1 MAGLDVDDCQVWW
14 ARIEGDSD
22 ALAPLL
28 DDAER
33 ERWRGMRHGPSR
45 AGYALAHATARA
57 ACARLLGTDP
67 ATVRFT
73 ATCRHCGGPHG
84 RPGVDFPPGSPP
96 AAGGRL
102 WVSLSHSGDRAA
114 VAVAWDTA
122 IGVDLEAITLR
133 GTDLPLSALSATE
146 REQLAGRPAADRLP
160 AFIRYWTRKE
170 AAVKATGDGLLVP
183 PDRIT
188 MSPPDE
194 PPEIRG
200 WVDRPPPHAPIFL
213 TDLDPGPGYR
223 AALATLGRP
232 LRVAVHDAAAL
243 LAGAVR

>member
-1 MAGLDVDDCQVWW
+1 M
-14 ARIEGDSD
+14 
-22 ALAPLL
+22 
-28 DDAER
+28 
-33 ERWRGMRHGPSR
+33 
-45 AGYALAHATARA
+45 
-57 ACARLLGTDP
+57 
-67 ATVRFT
+67 
-73 ATCRHCGGPHG
+73 GGPTVQDPSG
-84 RPGVDFPPGSPP
+84 AGGVC
-96 AAGGRL
+96 GRL
-102 WVSLSHSGDRAA
+102 WVSLSHSGNRAA

-133 GTDLPLSALSATE
+133 GADLPLSALSGAE
-146 REQLAGRPAADRLP
+146 REQLAGLPPADRLP

-194 PPEIRG
+194 PPAIRG

-213 TDLDPGPGYR
+213 TDLEPGPGYR

-232 LRVAVHDAAAL
+232 LRVAVGDAAPL
-243 LAGAVR
+243 LAGAVH

>member
-1 MAGLDVDDCQVWW
+1 VWW
-14 ARIEGDSD
+14 ARVEGDPD

-45 AGYALAHATARA
+45 AVYALAHATARA
-57 ACARLLGTDP
+57 ACARLLDTDP
-67 ATVRFT
+67 AAVRFT

-84 RPGVDFPPGSPP
+84 RPGVDAG
-96 AAGGRL
+96 AAGRL

-114 VAVAWDTA
+114 VAVAWHTA
-122 IGVDLEAITLR
+122 IGVDVEAVTLR
-133 GTDLPLSALSATE
+133 GADLPLTALSGAE
-146 REQLAGRPAADRLP
+146 RDQLASLPPTDRLS

-170 AAVKATGDGLLVP
+170 ATVKATGDGLLAP
-183 PDRIT
+183 PERIT

-194 PPEIRG
+194 PPELRG
-200 WVDRPPPHAPIFL
+200 WVDRPRPRSPIFL
-213 TDLDPGPGYR
+213 TDLDPGPRYR

-232 LRVAVHDAAAL
+232 LRVAVRDAAPL
-243 LAGAVR
+243 LAAAAAQ